1 MLPLA
6 AVSSSTRVHV
16 PSSATDRTNKQDCSG
31 LRAVNSS
38 SITTFGTRFLTLDL
52 GLRRMFHWIFFIADI
67 RTSIIEADFLREHG
81 LLVNMQHGRLID
93 MTTQLKVSG
102 IISHVVLP
110 SPSFS
115 QQHLDT
121 EYDALL
127 AEFPSVT
134 IPCQQLHPVKHNV
147 THHIH
152 TTGPPI
158 HSRAHRLP
166 PDRLCI
172 ARNEFEHMLEQ
183 GIIQPSNSQWSSPL
197 HMVPK
202 KTPGNWRPCGD
213 YRGLNRVTVPD
224 RYPIPHIQDFT
235 ATLHGST
242 IFSNLDLVRA
252 YHLIPVEPSDIPKTA
267 ITTPF
272 GFFVSTDAFWTAECC
287 PDVPTFYG

>member
-1 MLPLA
+1 MSTPLPDVGKRPGQSLA
-6 AVSSSTRVHV
+6 ATSDAGQLHSRLLFLTDATSGYRFLIDTGAEVSVV
-16 PSSATDRTNKQDCSG
+16 PPSATDRTNKQDCSG
-31 LRAVNSS
+31 LRAVNGS
-38 SITTFGTRFLTLDL
+38 SITTYGTRSLTLDL
-52 GLRRMFHWIFFIADI
+52 GLRRMFRWIFVIADI
-67 RTSIIEADFLREHG
+67 RTPIIGADFLHELG

-102 IISHVVLP
+102 IISHVVSP

-134 IPCQQLHPVKHNV
+134 KPCQQLQPVKHNV

-158 HSRAHRLP
+158 HSRARRLP
-166 PDRLCI
+166 PDRLRI

-197 HMVPK
+197 HMVP
-202 KTPGNWRPCGD
+202 
-213 YRGLNRVTVPD
+213 
-224 RYPIPHIQDFT
+224 
-235 ATLHGST
+235 
-242 IFSNLDLVRA
+242 
-252 YHLIPVEPSDIPKTA
+252 
-267 ITTPF
+267 
-272 GFFVSTDAFWTAECC
+272 
-287 PDVPTFYG
+287 